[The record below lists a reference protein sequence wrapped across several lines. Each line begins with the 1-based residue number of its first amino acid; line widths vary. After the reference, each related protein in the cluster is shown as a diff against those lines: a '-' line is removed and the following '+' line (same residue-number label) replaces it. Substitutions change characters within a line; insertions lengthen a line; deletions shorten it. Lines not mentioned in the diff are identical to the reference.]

1 MKSTIEKITEKLAG
15 KHSMFATSDAA
26 KMIQMCD
33 NCRIQAQYH
42 SQNNPFSMGE
52 ARIPR
57 TTDDY
62 LKETPYS
69 KRKDH

>member
-1 MKSTIEKITEKLAG
+1 LNLTTTALEETVLHEE
-15 KHSMFATSDAA
+15 
-26 KMIQMCD
+26 MIQMCD

-42 SQNNPFSMGE
+42 STDNPFQGNE
-52 ARIPR
+52 RPKPR

-62 LKETPYS
+62 FS